1 MADNTILNTGTGGDT
16 IASDDISG
24 VKYQRVKLIHGDDGV
39 NAGDV
44 SNNNPFPVRVDYG
57 VPQAYSLHIPA
68 SAAGANQVHFDL
80 FNATGSGKIMKIW
93 SVRAIKDGSV
103 AVTGTVGIKLFLTRT
118 TTVGTA
124 GTAATENGTTITNP
138 AISEMDGNNA
148 ALPAGV
154 TARSR
159 PTGGATAGAVIS
171 TRNIFGE
178 ETNAAT
184 YDTVEFIPTGIN
196 SSIQPLVVRENSG
209 IRVVQGSVASAG
221 NTDFQVLFTLE

>member
-1 MADNTILNTGTGGDT
+1 MADNTTLNTGTGGDV
-16 IASDDISG
+16 IASDDISS
-24 VKYQRVKLIHGDDGV
+24 VKYQRIKLIHGADGV

-44 SNNNPFPVRVDYG
+44 ATANPLPVRVCDNNIN
-57 VPQAYSLHIPA
+57 AYSLHIPA

-80 FNATGSGKIMKIW
+80 FNATGSGKVMRIW

-103 AVTGTVGIKLFLTRT
+103 AVTGTLGIKLFLTRT
-118 TTVGTA
+118 TAVGTG

-221 NTDFQVLFTLE
+221 NTDFQVFFTLE

>member
-16 IASDDISG
+16 IASDDISS
-24 VKYQRVKLIHGDDGV
+24 VKYQRVKLIHGADGV
-39 NAGDV
+39 NDGDV
-44 SNNNPFPVRVDYG
+44 STTNPFPVRVYPG
-57 VPQAYSLHIPA
+57 APQAYSLHIPA
-68 SAAGANQVHFDL
+68 SAAGSNQVHFDL
-80 FNATGSGKIMKIW
+80 FNATGSGKVMRIW

-103 AVTGTVGIKLFLTRT
+103 GVTGTVGIKLFLTRT
-118 TTVGTA
+118 TAVGTG
-124 GTAATENGTTITNP
+124 GTAATENGTTITSP
-138 AISEMDGNNA
+138 AISEMDGNNDV
-148 ALPAGV
+148 LPAGV
-154 TARSR
+154 TARLR
-159 PTGGATAGAVIS
+159 PTGGATGGAVIS

-184 YDTVEFIPTGIN
+184 YDTVEFIPTGVN